1 MNKFVN
7 IYNNCKKYVFYELKK
22 IGYNTTSDIINA
34 YEKSFYIEVSDI
46 VFQYLNEHNY
56 FNELDLDKNDIIDL
70 FTIKIIDEFKIDF
83 DINNKDNII
92 NSNND
97 INYSNLTDFMS
108 FIQKCLLDKKENRPC
123 IEFKYDDKIYNGI
136 PILKLTDNQFV
147 FSIDNKMK
155 IIDINKITPI

>member
-7 IYNNCKKYVFYELKK
+7 IYNDCKKYVFYELKK
-22 IGYNTTSDIINA
+22 LGYKTTSDIINT

-46 VFQYLNEHNY
+46 VLQYLNEHNC
-56 FNELDLDKNDIIDL
+56 FKDVELDKNDIIDL
-70 FTIKIIDEFKIDF
+70 FTIKIIDEFKIEF
-83 DINNKDNII
+83 DINNDIVNF
-92 NSNND
+92 NND
-97 INYSNLTDFMS
+97 INYSNLTDFIS
-108 FIQKCLLDKKENRPC
+108 FIQKCLLDKNENRPL

-136 PILKLTDNQFV
+136 PILELTNNQFV

>member
-7 IYNNCKKYVFYELKK
+7 IYNDCKKYVFYELKK
-22 IGYNTTSDIINA
+22 LGYKTTSDIINT

-46 VFQYLNEHNY
+46 VLQYLNEHNC
-56 FNELDLDKNDIIDL
+56 FKDVELDKNDIIDL
-70 FTIKIIDEFKIDF
+70 FTIKIIDEFKIEF
-83 DINNKDNII
+83 DINNDIVNF
-92 NSNND
+92 NND
-97 INYSNLTDFMS
+97 INYSNLTDFIS
-108 FIQKCLLDKKENRPC
+108 FIQKCLLDKKENRPL

-136 PILKLTDNQFV
+136 PILELTDNQFV